1 MDVAQLGLKPGQWLV
16 ANCGKMPS
24 EKNCRLVMMAPA
36 DQREDLLDAGVAHA
50 VKSHGHQESPEL
62 REGVAKTLEEVTV

>member
-1 MDVAQLGLKPGQWLV
+1 
-16 ANCGKMPS
+16 MPS